1 MSPLQTCL
9 VSAPRNSVLA
19 KPSLP
24 VRKSFHGVAVYFESG
39 LKNTRPLRENP
50 LRRQTWK
57 REAMAVR
64 EEQWLQTIA
73 AAKQSGQPIKVWCA
87 EHGVPL
93 SSFYKWQRKMRDSLL
108 TAQNS
113 EIQFQELEVPQNIC
127 GTATSDRILLHIQD
141 ILVELP
147 AGVSAEQISAVIRGI
162 RHAG

>member
-1 MSPLQTCL
+1 M
-9 VSAPRNSVLA
+9 
-19 KPSLP
+19 
-24 VRKSFHGVAVYFESG
+24 E
-39 LKNTRPLRENP
+39 
-50 LRRQTWK
+50 K
-57 REAMAVR
+57 RAMAVR
-64 EEQWLQTIA
+64 EEQWIQTIA

-108 TAQNS
+108 AS
-113 EIQFQELEVPQNIC
+113 LLAEEKAEIQFQELEVPQNIC

>member
-1 MSPLQTCL
+1 M
-9 VSAPRNSVLA
+9 
-19 KPSLP
+19 
-24 VRKSFHGVAVYFESG
+24 E
-39 LKNTRPLRENP
+39 
-50 LRRQTWK
+50 K
-57 REAMAVR
+57 RAMAVR

-87 EHGVPL
+87 EHGVPV

-127 GTATSDRILLHIQD
+127 GPATSDRIHLHIQD

-147 AGVSAEQISAVIRGI
+147 AGASPEQISAVIRGI

>member
-1 MSPLQTCL
+1 MRLL
-9 VSAPRNSVLA
+9 RFLR
-19 KPSLP
+19 LP
-24 VRKSFHGVAVYFESG
+24 ALLR
-39 LKNTRPLRENP
+39 LLRPLISFVSFSYSLTSSAALLDGGLWGGYE
-50 LRRQTWK
+50 K
-57 REAMAVR
+57 RAMAVR

-87 EHGVPL
+87 EHGVPV

-127 GTATSDRILLHIQD
+127 GPATSDRIHLHIQD

-147 AGVSAEQISAVIRGI
+147 AGASAEQISAVVRGI

>member
-1 MSPLQTCL
+1 M
-9 VSAPRNSVLA
+9 
-19 KPSLP
+19 
-24 VRKSFHGVAVYFESG
+24 E
-39 LKNTRPLRENP
+39 
-50 LRRQTWK
+50 K
-57 REAMAVR
+57 RAMAVR

-87 EHGVPL
+87 EHGVPV

-127 GTATSDRILLHIQD
+127 GP
-141 ILVELP
+141 P
-147 AGVSAEQISAVIRGI
+147 AGASPEQISAVIRGI